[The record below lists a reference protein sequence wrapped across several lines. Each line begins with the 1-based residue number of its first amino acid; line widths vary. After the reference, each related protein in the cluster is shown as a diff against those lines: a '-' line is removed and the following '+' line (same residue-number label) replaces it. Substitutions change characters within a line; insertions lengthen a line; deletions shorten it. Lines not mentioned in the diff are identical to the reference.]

1 VPVVVT
7 REQYFDAAMSTLAS
21 VGHTGLTIR
30 ALCKTLGVTSGS
42 FYHYF
47 GSMDGFVEALLEY
60 WEREQTIRLLQLSTA
75 PTDPVERMQR
85 MKELAF
91 TIPHDAE
98 AGIRAWSKANAAVAV
113 AQKRVDT
120 EREQGLRE
128 VILGIVADGATA
140 DLLTLTGMVLL
151 IGLQQWHS
159 PVDPG
164 EVETVFNEFEAV
176 ITRHAAELVEKD

>member
-1 VPVVVT
+1 MPVVVT